1 MPAGRWVVR
10 VSGSVWRRESAKA
23 VEENDDKEREIAKDD
38 SDWIDPRCLVRC
50 CYECLR
56 QQSVSELLSEV
67 FDPRDATR
75 PVSDA
80 V

>member
-1 MPAGRWVVR
+1 MPAGRWVIR

-23 VEENDDKEREIAKDD
+23 VEENDGKEREIAKDD
-38 SDWIDPRCLVRC
+38 SDWIDPRRLVRC
-50 CYECLR
+50 FCECLR
-56 QQSVSELLSEV
+56 QQSVSEFLSEL

-75 PVSDA
+75 PVLDT